1 MSDQY
6 GAPGRVL
13 REAAPARPKRF
24 YAVAQVEEREG
35 LFALL
40 LDGRSAR
47 TPGKR
52 ILALPSLASAERV
65 AAEWN
70 AQVDTIDPLAMPL
83 TRIANS
89 AIDGV
94 AEQMQAVADEVRTY
108 LTSDLVVYRAAAP
121 AVLVEAEAVA
131 WDPVLDWVRDTF
143 HVRFILA
150 EGLAFVQ
157 QPASTLGTLGKAIDT
172 IVGTGPAAPF
182 RLAATH
188 VITTLTGSALI
199 ALAVMQG
206 RLSPEDAWSAA
217 HVDETFQE
225 SRWGADAEAS
235 ARREKRWSEM
245 RAAAAMGLLAGRAAP
260 LSPSS

>member
-1 MSDQY
+1 MEDHDS
-6 GAPGRVL
+6 GPARLGREPAPT
-13 REAAPARPKRF
+13 RPKRF
-24 YAVAQVEEREG
+24 YSTADVEERGG
-35 LFALL
+35 LFLLL

-47 TPGKR
+47 TPAKR
-52 ILALPSLASAERV
+52 VLALPSRASGETL

-70 AQVDTIDPLAMPL
+70 AQVDIIDPVKMPL

-94 AEQMQAVADEVRTY
+94 ADQMTAVADEVRTY

-121 AVLVEAEAVA
+121 APLVEAEADA

-150 EGLAFVQ
+150 EGLGFVH
-157 QPASTLGTLGKAIDT
+157 QPASTLETLSTVLDG

-188 VITTLTGSALI
+188 VMTTLTGSALL
-199 ALAVMQG
+199 ALAVMRG
-206 RLSPEDAWSAA
+206 RLSAEAAWSAA
-217 HVDETFQE
+217 HVDEVFQE
-225 SRWGADAEAS
+225 SQWGTDAEAL
-235 ARREKRWSEM
+235 ARREGRWSEM
-245 RAAAAMGLLAGRAAP
+245 QAAATLGLLAG
-260 LSPSS
+260 